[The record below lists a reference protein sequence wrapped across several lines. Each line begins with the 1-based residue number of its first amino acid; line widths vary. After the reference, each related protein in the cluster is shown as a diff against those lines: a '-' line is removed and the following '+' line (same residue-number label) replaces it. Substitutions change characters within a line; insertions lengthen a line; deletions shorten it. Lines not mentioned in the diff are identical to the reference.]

1 MIKTK
6 GGLTKASGTK
16 AELLKEFS
24 RTAEVLMR
32 RTPITA
38 EELIKAVKIAETF
51 AKIADLID
59 GIEEIDEDEESITVI
74 PKEEKP
80 EAEDEPAEP
89 AEAEEKTTA
98 KKGAVKEIVLEADD
112 IDGMLEWLKGELE
125 ELKERFGD

>member
-1 MIKTK
+1 MIKTQN
-6 GGLTKASGTK
+6 GVTNASGTK

-24 RTAEVLMR
+24 GTAEALMR
-32 RTPITA
+32 RAPITA
-38 EELIKAVKIAETF
+38 EELIKAVKTAKMF

-89 AEAEEKTTA
+89 AEAEEKPNA
-98 KKGAVKEIVLEADD
+98 KKGAVKATVLEADD
-112 IDGMLEWLKGELE
+112 LGGMLEWLKGELE
-125 ELKERFGD
+125 ELKERFDD